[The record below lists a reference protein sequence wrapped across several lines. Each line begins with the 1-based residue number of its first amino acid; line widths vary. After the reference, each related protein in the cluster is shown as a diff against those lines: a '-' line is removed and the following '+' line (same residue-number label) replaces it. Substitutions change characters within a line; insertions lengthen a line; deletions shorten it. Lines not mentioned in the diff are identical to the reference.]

1 MKSEVY
7 SWRVSR
13 DKKMSLEM
21 EARKAGISLSALLD
35 RITGEW
41 LSAGKT
47 SRQRKG
53 DEQARLHAGIAEF
66 IGTISGGNSLRSENV
81 RSEVRKRLL
90 KRHGR

>member
-1 MKSEVY
+1 
-7 SWRVSR
+7 
-13 DKKMSLEM
+13 MSLEM
-21 EARKAGISLSALLD
+21 EARNAGISLSALLD

-41 LSAGKT
+41 LSAAKT
-47 SRQRKG
+47 SGQSKG

-66 IGTISGGNSLRSENV
+66 IGTISGGNSRRSENV

>member
-1 MKSEVY
+1 MKGEVY

-21 EARKAGISLSALLD
+21 EARNAGISLSALLD

-47 SRQRKG
+47 PGQRKG

-66 IGTISGGNSLRSENV
+66 IGTISGGNSMRSN
-81 RSEVRKRLL
+81 RTLPSDRR
-90 KRHGR
+90 